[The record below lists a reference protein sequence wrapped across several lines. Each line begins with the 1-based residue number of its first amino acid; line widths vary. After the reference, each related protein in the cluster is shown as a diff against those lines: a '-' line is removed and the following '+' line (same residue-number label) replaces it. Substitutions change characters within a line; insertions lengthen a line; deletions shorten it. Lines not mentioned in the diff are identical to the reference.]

1 MPADAAVARGIDASP
16 TPVPA
21 SAATR
26 LRSRFAPVLGTVLL
40 LMGVSA
46 IAAAALAPDDAAL
59 APDDAALGPDDAALA
74 SDDAALAPDDAAP
87 VSVEVL
93 GVVETAVP
101 VPVEAVPQA
110 PDPAAP
116 PTVEP
121 VVVADLPPA
130 EELVGAAALALLP
143 LDPAVRLPDWELTFL
158 PGRDGVRALTFPRDR
173 RIEVYVRETDTPEA
187 LVRVLAHELGHAVD
201 VADNDAADRARWR
214 AARGAGPEVPWW
226 PDGTTYDFDTL
237 AGDFAEAYA
246 TWLVGSES
254 VSRVGGP
261 FTPEQLALVAELVG

>member
-1 MPADAAVARGIDASP
+1 M
-16 TPVPA
+16 
-21 SAATR
+21 
-26 LRSRFAPVLGTVLL
+26 LGTVLL
-40 LMGVSA
+40 LMGLSA
-46 IAAAALAPDDAAL
+46 IAAAALGPEDA
-59 APDDAALGPDDAALA
+59 GPV
-74 SDDAALAPDDAAP
+74 P
-87 VSVEVL
+87 VEVL
-93 GVVETAVP
+93 GRVETAALPP
-101 VPVEAVPQA
+101 VGTALPAPDEPAPQA
-110 PDPAAP
+110 PVAAAAP
-116 PTVEP
+116 PIVVPLAPLPEAPVAPRVE
-121 VVVADLPPA
+121 LPPA

-143 LDPAVRLPDWELTFL
+143 VDPAVRLPDWELAFL

-173 RIEVYVRETDTPEA
+173 RIEVYVRAGDTPEA

-261 FTPEQLALVAELVG
+261 FTAEQLALVAELVG

>member
-1 MPADAAVARGIDASP
+1 M
-16 TPVPA
+16 
-21 SAATR
+21 
-26 LRSRFAPVLGTVLL
+26 PVLGAVLL

-46 IAAAALAPDDAAL
+46 IAAT
-59 APDDAALGPDDAALA
+59 ALGPDDTG
-74 SDDAALAPDDAAP
+74 P
-87 VSVEVL
+87 VPVEVL
-93 GVVETAVP
+93 GAVETATSSPADDAPPAQVAAATPPTVVPVVP
-101 VPVEAVPQA
+101 VPT
-110 PDPAAP
+110 PA
-116 PTVEP
+116 
-121 VVVADLPPA
+121 ADLPPA
-130 EELVGAAALALLP
+130 AELVGAAALALLP
-143 LDPAVRLPDWELTFL
+143 VDPAVRLPDWELAFL

-173 RIEVYVRETDTPEA
+173 RIEVYVRDSDTPEA

-201 VADNDAADRARWR
+201 VTDNDAADRARWR

>member
-1 MPADAAVARGIDASP
+1 V
-16 TPVPA
+16 
-21 SAATR
+21 
-26 LRSRFAPVLGTVLL
+26 PVLGAVLL

-46 IAAAALAPDDAAL
+46 IAAT
-59 APDDAALGPDDAALA
+59 ALGPDDTG
-74 SDDAALAPDDAAP
+74 P
-87 VSVEVL
+87 VPVEVL
-93 GVVETAVP
+93 GAVETATSSPADDAPPAQVAAATPPTVVPVVP
-101 VPVEAVPQA
+101 VPT
-110 PDPAAP
+110 PA
-116 PTVEP
+116 
-121 VVVADLPPA
+121 ADLPPA
-130 EELVGAAALALLP
+130 AELVGAAALALLP
-143 LDPAVRLPDWELTFL
+143 VDPAVRLPDWELAFL

-173 RIEVYVRETDTPEA
+173 RIEVYVRDSDTPEA

-201 VADNDAADRARWR
+201 VTDNDAADRARWR

>member
-1 MPADAAVARGIDASP
+1 M
-16 TPVPA
+16 
-21 SAATR
+21 
-26 LRSRFAPVLGTVLL
+26 LGTVLL

-46 IAAAALAPDDAAL
+46 IAAS
-59 APDDAALGPDDAALA
+59 ALGPDDAERV
-74 SDDAALAPDDAAP
+74 P
-87 VSVEVL
+87 VEVL
-93 GVVETAVP
+93 GAVETAEP
-101 VPVEAVPQA
+101 VPAEVPAPPEEAVGAEA
-110 PDPAAP
+110 PPPVAVAVP
-116 PTVEP
+116 PTVVP
-121 VVVADLPPA
+121 LAPLPDLPPA
-130 EELVGAAALALLP
+130 EELVGAAAFALLP
-143 LDPAVRLPDWELTFL
+143 IDPAVRLPDWELVFL

-214 AARGAGPEVPWW
+214 AARGAGPEVAWW

>member
-1 MPADAAVARGIDASP
+1 M
-16 TPVPA
+16 
-21 SAATR
+21 
-26 LRSRFAPVLGTVLL
+26 LGAVLL
-40 LMGVSA
+40 LMGASA
-46 IAAAALAPDDAAL
+46 IAAS
-59 APDDAALGPDDAALA
+59 ALGSGGADGTERVP
-74 SDDAALAPDDAAP
+74 
-87 VSVEVL
+87 VEVL
-93 GVVETAVP
+93 GAVETAEAEPAEESGPAEEAGPAAEAGPP
-101 VPVEAVPQA
+101 VAV
-110 PDPAAP
+110 AAP
-116 PTVEP
+116 PTVVP
-121 VVVADLPPA
+121 LAPLPDLPPA
-130 EELVGAAALALLP
+130 EDLVGAAALALLP
-143 LDPAVRLPDWELTFL
+143 VDPAVRLPDWELTFL

-201 VADNDAADRARWR
+201 VADNDADDRARWR